1 MFRIT
6 MFIAGCLA
14 AGTAFASQQQ
24 ADQCAAGLSAESKT
38 IYDAVAPTAASA
50 PDLRG
55 AITDATKSLVMSGK
69 VSRSSAKGSAEAAGA
84 CLAHL
89 KS

>member
-1 MFRIT
+1 MLRT
-6 MFIAGCLA
+6 MILVAGCLA
-14 AGTAFASQQQ
+14 ASAAVAGQQQ
-24 ADQCAAGLSAESKT
+24 ADQCAAGLSGDSKT

-50 PDLRG
+50 PDLRA
-55 AITDATKSLVMSGK
+55 AITDATKSLVMAGK
-69 VSRSSAKGSAEAAGA
+69 VSRSSAKGAAEAAGA

>member
-1 MFRIT
+1 MLRPMILV
-6 MFIAGCLA
+6 AGCLA
-14 AGTAFASQQQ
+14 ASTALASQQQ

-50 PDLRG
+50 PDLRA
-55 AITDATKSLVMSGK
+55 AITDATKSLVMAGK
-69 VSRSSAKGSAEAAGA
+69 VNRSSAKGSAEAAGT